1 MAVVG
6 TADSSL
12 NSISLN
18 YNMAYAH
25 IKPILLTGGELQAGS
40 IQEWR
45 VNTSL
50 GALSDTV
57 TMTLGSFNF
66 PSDCAT
72 VLSIYDGANPSSRNL
87 LFSGCQSS
95 DKITSWLYSNTQYVY
110 VVLDNSGRSSDL
122 SVDFIDLSSRQRLF
136 RLWSAE
142 YSDARHTSGTIR
154 LPLQM
159 VAYQAQ
165 KKLQQ

>member
-45 VNTSL
+45 VNTSSEL
-50 GALSDTV
+50 
-57 TMTLGSFNF
+57 
-66 PSDCAT
+66 
-72 VLSIYDGANPSSRNL
+72 
-87 LFSGCQSS
+87 
-95 DKITSWLYSNTQYVY
+95 
-110 VVLDNSGRSSDL
+110 
-122 SVDFIDLSSRQRLF
+122 
-136 RLWSAE
+136 
-142 YSDARHTSGTIR
+142 
-154 LPLQM
+154 
-159 VAYQAQ
+159 
-165 KKLQQ
+165 